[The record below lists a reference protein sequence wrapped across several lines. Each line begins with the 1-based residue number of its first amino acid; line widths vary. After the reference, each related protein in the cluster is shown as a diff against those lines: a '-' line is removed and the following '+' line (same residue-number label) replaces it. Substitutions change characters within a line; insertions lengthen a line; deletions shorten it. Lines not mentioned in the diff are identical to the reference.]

1 MTSGLK
7 PFSFGIV
14 LAYERNPCADT
25 SSRVKPMRRNAELKA
40 FSERVLTKDRP
51 EYQCFFE
58 EGFDI
63 VVEMMEGSQ
72 RQVNHFDG
80 L

>member
-1 MTSGLK
+1 MFVTTA
-7 PFSFGIV
+7 V
-14 LAYERNPCADT
+14 ANLAEDFR
-25 SSRVKPMRRNAELKA
+25 
-40 FSERVLTKDRP
+40 RVLTKDRP

-58 EGFDI
+58 KGFDI